1 MAQSEV
7 LPNLRHAGVFHMSTM
22 VNLGI
27 GFKEPLTCPGA
38 KKYLLYDSATW
49 PDIQIN
55 KNEWCD

>member
-1 MAQSEV
+1 
-7 LPNLRHAGVFHMSTM
+7 MSTM

-55 KNEWCD
+55 ENEWCD